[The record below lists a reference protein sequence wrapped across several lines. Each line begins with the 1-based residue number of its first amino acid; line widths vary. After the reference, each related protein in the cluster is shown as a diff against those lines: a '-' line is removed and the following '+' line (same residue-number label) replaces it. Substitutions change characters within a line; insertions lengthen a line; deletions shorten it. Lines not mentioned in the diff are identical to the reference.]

1 MNKTLDEL
9 FVYPKELVDEESKR
23 VIHLVQQWANKEIIS
38 KRQEYRENYEKFFI
52 EKRKSLN
59 LTIGLERLTLPEEN
73 GGFGWNNPSNAP
85 GIVSVL
91 TEIGRADAAIGV
103 VSAIKCII
111 FAAVSMAPHLD
122 KALCDTLAPI
132 YCADEL
138 KTPSLILPGMGEI
151 GRETPLFL
159 GRSILATVE
168 PDGEG
173 YAVNGKNLRPL
184 NSGAV
189 ADLFCVVCAD
199 KLGRPCVA
207 LVPGN
212 DRNIVRGKT
221 LLETGLNVC
230 ANADVSFNSV
240 RIPKSYLIAREG
252 VVEEIFAWLNLLF
265 GGVSV
270 GVGMNFF
277 EMVGDWSETRT
288 IKGGSMMKENPI
300 CASVLADVADEVFTA
315 RLLLYDL
322 AHIMSKP
329 DDWGYSSSQRV
340 YTFSQII
347 GSQVQQKVMRA
358 INRGLELMGSA
369 GYSKEWHVEKHWR
382 DVKTI
387 QSYLCGVG
395 AEAPVKMDT
404 ARFFFDCKEI

>member
-1 MNKTLDEL
+1 MAKTLDEL

-23 VIHLVQQWANKEIIS
+23 IIHLVEQWANKEIIS
-38 KRQEYRENYEKFFI
+38 KRQEYRENYEKLFI

-59 LTIGLERLTLPEEN
+59 LTIGLQRLTLPEEH
-73 GGFGWNNPSNAP
+73 GGFGWNSPANAP
-85 GIVSVL
+85 GIVSIL
-91 TEIGRADAAIGV
+91 AEIGRADAAIGV
-103 VSAIKCII
+103 VSAVKYTI
-111 FAAVSMAPHLD
+111 FAAISMLPHLD
-122 KALCDTLAPI
+122 KELCDALAPI
-132 YCADEL
+132 YCAEEL
-138 KTPSLILPGMGEI
+138 KSPSLILPGFGSV
-151 GRETPLFL
+151 GQDTPLFL
-159 GRSILATVE
+159 GRSILAKVE

-173 YAVNGKNLRPL
+173 YAVSGKNLRPL

-199 KLGRPCVA
+199 KLGRPCIA

-212 DRNIVRGKT
+212 DVNVVRGQT
-221 LLETGLNVC
+221 LLETGLNAS
-230 ANADVSFNSV
+230 ANTDVSFNHV
-240 RIPKSYLIAREG
+240 RIPKSYVINREG
-252 VVEEIFAWLNLLF
+252 VVEEIYTWLNLLL

-270 GVGMNFF
+270 GAGMNFF

-288 IKGGSMMKENPI
+288 IKGGYMMKENPL
-300 CASVLADVADEVFTA
+300 CASVLADVADEIFTA
-315 RLLLYDL
+315 RLLLYNL

-329 DDWGYSSSQRV
+329 QDWGHSGSQRV

>member
-1 MNKTLDEL
+1 MNKTLEEL

-23 VIHLVQQWANKEIIS
+23 VIHLVRQWADKEIIS
-38 KRQEYRENYEKFFI
+38 KRQEYREHYENLFI
-52 EKRKSLN
+52 DKRKTLN
-59 LTIGLERLTLPEEN
+59 LTIGLQRLTLPEEN
-73 GGFGWNNPSNAP
+73 GGFGWNSPANAP
-85 GIVSVL
+85 GIVSIL

-103 VSAIKCII
+103 VSAVKYTI
-111 FAAVSMAPHLD
+111 FAAISMSPHLD
-122 KALCDTLAPI
+122 KELCDKLAPI

-138 KTPSLILPGMGEI
+138 KTPSLILPGMGNI
-151 GRETPLFL
+151 GEETPLFL

-173 YAVNGKNLRPL
+173 YAVSGKNLRPV

-207 LVPGN
+207 LIPG
-212 DRNIVRGKT
+212 DDKNIIRGKR

-230 ANADVSFNSV
+230 ANADVSFNNV
-240 RIPKSYLIAREG
+240 KIPKSYVIARDG
-252 VVEEIFAWLNLLF
+252 IVEEIYTWLNLLL

-270 GVGMNFF
+270 GAGMNFF
-277 EMVGDWSETRT
+277 EIVTEWSETRT
-288 IKGGSMMKENPI
+288 IKGGYMMKENPL

-315 RLLLYDL
+315 RLLLYNL

-329 DDWGYSSSQRV
+329 DDWGYSGSQRV

-358 INRGLELMGSA
+358 INRGMELMGSA

-382 DVKTI
+382 DIKTI

>member
-23 VIHLVQQWANKEIIS
+23 IIHLVRQWADKEIIS
-38 KRQEYRENYEKFFI
+38 KRQEYRENYQTLFI

-59 LTIGLERLTLPEEN
+59 LTIGLQRLTLPEEY
-73 GGFGWNNPSNAP
+73 GGFGWNSPANAP
-85 GIVSVL
+85 GIVSIL

-103 VSAIKCII
+103 VSAVKYTI
-111 FAAVSMAPHLD
+111 FSAISMEPHLD
-122 KALCDTLAPI
+122 KSLCDILAPI
-132 YCADEL
+132 YCADKL
-138 KTPSLILPGMGEI
+138 KTPSLILPGAGKV
-151 GRETPLFL
+151 GQETPLFL
-159 GRSILATVE
+159 GRSILARIE

-173 YAVNGKNLRPL
+173 YAINGKDLRPI

-199 KLGRPCVA
+199 KLSRPCIA
-207 LVPGN
+207 LVPGDDAN
-212 DRNIVRGKT
+212 VVRGKT
-221 LLETGLNVC
+221 LLETGLNAS
-230 ANADVSFNSV
+230 ANADVSFNNV
-240 RIPKSYLIAREG
+240 KIPKSFVIARDG
-252 VVEEIFAWLNLLF
+252 VVEEIYTWLNLLL

-270 GVGMNFF
+270 GTGMNFF

-288 IKGGSMMKENPI
+288 IKGGSMMKENPL
-300 CASVLADVADEVFTA
+300 CASVLADVADEVFTS
-315 RLLLYDL
+315 RLLLYGL
-322 AHIMSKP
+322 AQIISKP
-329 DDWGYSSSQRV
+329 NDWGQSGSQRV
-340 YTFSQII
+340 YTISQII
-347 GSQVQQKVMRA
+347 GSRVQQNVMRA

>member
-1 MNKTLDEL
+1 MNKALDEL

-23 VIHLVQQWANKEIIS
+23 IIHLVEQWANKEIIS
-38 KRQEYRENYEKFFI
+38 KRQEYRENYEKLYI

-59 LTIGLERLTLPEEN
+59 LTIGLQRLTLPEEH
-73 GGFGWNNPSNAP
+73 GGFGWNSPANAP
-85 GIVSVL
+85 GIVSIL
-91 TEIGRADAAIGV
+91 AEIGRADAAIGV
-103 VSAIKCII
+103 VSAVKYTI
-111 FAAVSMAPHLD
+111 FAAISMLPNLD
-122 KALCDTLAPI
+122 KVLCDALAPM
-132 YCADEL
+132 YCAEEL
-138 KTPSLILPGMGEI
+138 KTPSLILPGAGET
-151 GRETPLFL
+151 GQETPLFS

-173 YAVNGKNLRPL
+173 YAVNGKNLRPV

-199 KLGRPCVA
+199 TLGRPRIA
-207 LVPGN
+207 LIPGDDVN
-212 DRNIVRGKT
+212 VVRGKT
-221 LLETGLNVC
+221 LLETGLNAS
-230 ANADVSFNSV
+230 ANTDVSFNRV
-240 RIPKSYLIAREG
+240 RIPKSYVITREG
-252 VVEEIFAWLNLLF
+252 VVEEIYTWLNLLL

-270 GVGMNFF
+270 GAGMNFF
-277 EMVGDWSETRT
+277 EVVGDWSETRT
-288 IKGGSMMKENPI
+288 IKGGYIMKENPL
-300 CASVLADVADEVFTA
+300 CASVLADVADEVFTS
-315 RLLLYDL
+315 RLLLYNL

-329 DDWGYSSSQRV
+329 DDWGYSGSQRV

>member
-23 VIHLVQQWANKEIIS
+23 VIHLVRQWADKEIIS
-38 KRQEYRENYEKFFI
+38 KRQEYRENYQTLFI

-59 LTIGLERLTLPEEN
+59 LTIGLQRLTLPEEY
-73 GGFGWNNPSNAP
+73 GGFGWNSPANAP
-85 GIVSVL
+85 GVVSIL

-103 VSAIKCII
+103 VSAVEYTI
-111 FAAVSMAPHLD
+111 FAAISMEPHLD
-122 KALCDTLAPI
+122 KSLCDILAPI
-132 YCADEL
+132 YCADKL
-138 KTPSLILPGMGEI
+138 KTPSLILPGAGKV
-151 GRETPLFL
+151 GQETPLFL
-159 GRSILATVE
+159 GRSILARIE

-173 YAVNGKNLRPL
+173 YAINGKDIRPI
-184 NSGAV
+184 NSGAI

-199 KLGRPCVA
+199 KLGKPYLA
-207 LVPGN
+207 LGPSDDSNV
-212 DRNIVRGKT
+212 VRGKT
-221 LLETGLNVC
+221 LLETGLNAS
-230 ANADVSFNSV
+230 ANADVSFNNV
-240 RIPKSYLIAREG
+240 KIPKFFVIARDG
-252 VVEEIFAWLNLLF
+252 VVEEIYTWLNLLL

-270 GVGMNFF
+270 GAAMNFF
-277 EMVGDWSETRT
+277 EMVGEWSETRT
-288 IKGGSMMKENPI
+288 IKGGYMMKENPL

-315 RLLLYDL
+315 RLLLYNL

-329 DDWGYSSSQRV
+329 DDWGYCGSQRV

>member
-1 MNKTLDEL
+1 MNKALDEL

-23 VIHLVQQWANKEIIS
+23 IIHLVEQWANKEIIS
-38 KRQEYRENYEKFFI
+38 KRQEYRENYEKLYI

-59 LTIGLERLTLPEEN
+59 LTIGLQRLTLPEEH
-73 GGFGWNNPSNAP
+73 GGFGWNSPANAP
-85 GIVSVL
+85 GIVSIL
-91 TEIGRADAAIGV
+91 AEIGRADAAIGV
-103 VSAIKCII
+103 VSAVKYTI
-111 FAAVSMAPHLD
+111 FSAISMLPNLD
-122 KALCDTLAPI
+122 KVLCDALAPM
-132 YCADEL
+132 YCAEEL
-138 KTPSLILPGMGEI
+138 KTPSLILPGAGET
-151 GRETPLFL
+151 GQETPLFS

-173 YAVNGKNLRPL
+173 YAVNGKNLRPV

-199 KLGRPCVA
+199 TLGRPRIA
-207 LVPGN
+207 LIPGDDVN
-212 DRNIVRGKT
+212 VVRGKT
-221 LLETGLNVC
+221 LLETGLNAS
-230 ANADVSFNSV
+230 ANTDVSFNRV
-240 RIPKSYLIAREG
+240 RIPKSYVITREG
-252 VVEEIFAWLNLLF
+252 VVEEIYTWLNLLL

-270 GVGMNFF
+270 GAGMNFF
-277 EMVGDWSETRT
+277 EVVGDWSETRT
-288 IKGGSMMKENPI
+288 IKGGYIMKENPL
-300 CASVLADVADEVFTA
+300 CASVLADVADEVFTS
-315 RLLLYDL
+315 RLLLYNL

-329 DDWGYSSSQRV
+329 DDWGYSGSQRV

>member
-1 MNKTLDEL
+1 MNKALDEL

-23 VIHLVQQWANKEIIS
+23 IIHLVEQWANKEIIS
-38 KRQEYRENYEKFFI
+38 KRQEYRENYEKLYI

-59 LTIGLERLTLPEEN
+59 LTIGLQRLTLPEEH
-73 GGFGWNNPSNAP
+73 GGFGWNSPANAP
-85 GIVSVL
+85 GIVSIL
-91 TEIGRADAAIGV
+91 AEIGRADAAIGV
-103 VSAIKCII
+103 VSAVKYTI
-111 FAAVSMAPHLD
+111 FSAISMLPNLD
-122 KALCDTLAPI
+122 KVLCDALAPM
-132 YCADEL
+132 YCAEEL
-138 KTPSLILPGMGEI
+138 KTPSLILPGAGET
-151 GRETPLFL
+151 GQETPLFS

-173 YAVNGKNLRPL
+173 YAVNGKNLRPV
-184 NSGAV
+184 NNGAV

-199 KLGRPCVA
+199 TLGRPRIA
-207 LVPGN
+207 LIPGDDVN
-212 DRNIVRGKT
+212 VVRGKT
-221 LLETGLNVC
+221 LLETGLNAS
-230 ANADVSFNSV
+230 ANTDVSFNRV
-240 RIPKSYLIAREG
+240 RIPKSYVITREG
-252 VVEEIFAWLNLLF
+252 VVEEIYTWLNLLL

-270 GVGMNFF
+270 GAGMNFF
-277 EMVGDWSETRT
+277 EVVGDWSETRT
-288 IKGGSMMKENPI
+288 IKGGYIMKENPL
-300 CASVLADVADEVFTA
+300 CASVLADVADEVFTS
-315 RLLLYDL
+315 RLLLYNL

-329 DDWGYSSSQRV
+329 DDWGYSGSQRV